1 MTGMLVPKFSYLKVI
16 QKGNPFHKAN
26 TKVIR
31 ASKRK
36 FKIDGVIKNITPFQI
51 AYKKLRIYVYMIH
64 VYRIYIYIYIYAYVY
79 IFMIYCY
86 VDKTGFQKAI
96 KKPLKCVN

>member
-16 QKGNPFHKAN
+16 QKGNPFHKAS

-36 FKIDGVIKNITPFQI
+36 FEIDGVIKNITPFQI

-64 VYRIYIYIYIYAYVY
+64 VYRIYIYIYICICVY
-79 IFMIYCY
+79 IY
-86 VDKTGFQKAI
+86 D
-96 KKPLKCVN
+96 LLLR

>member
-36 FKIDGVIKNITPFQI
+36 FKIEGVIKNITPFQI

-64 VYRIYIYIYIYAYVY
+64 VYRIYIFIYICICVYIY
-79 IFMIYCY
+79 
-86 VDKTGFQKAI
+86 D
-96 KKPLKCVN
+96 LLLR

>member
-16 QKGNPFHKAN
+16 QKGNPFHKAS

-36 FKIDGVIKNITPFQI
+36 FKIDGIIKNITPFQI

-64 VYRIYIYIYIYAYVY
+64 VYRIYIYIYICICVY
-79 IFMIYCY
+79 IY
-86 VDKTGFQKAI
+86 D
-96 KKPLKCVN
+96 LLLR